1 MVQKLCKR
9 GLPLLLCVV
18 LLASLLCVGAAAA
31 GTESNVAMDV
41 SATELTVGDTVSVT
55 VSVKEGTT
63 VSSMGL
69 GIFFDTALLECTS
82 VVGADESDPT
92 YFYITTA
99 AGRQKE
105 ATACSSI
112 EEAAS
117 AGTVGFVIV
126 GTSEAEYAE
135 SVAYTATFTAI
146 AEGTAAFTLYED
158 SDGTDGCNSD
168 AIETA
173 EVVISAGDTTVDVT
187 GVALDQTEAA
197 LTVGET
203 LTLTATVEPEDATD
217 PTVTWTSDNESVAT
231 VTGGVVTAVAIGT
244 ATITATAGDC
254 SATCAVTVTAAQTGD
269 NTESN
274 VAMDVSATELTV
286 GDTVSVTVSVK
297 EGTTV
302 SSMGLGI
309 FFDTALLECT
319 SVVGADES
327 DPTYFYITTAAGRQK
342 EATACSSIEEAA
354 SAGTV
359 GFVIVGTSEAE
370 YAESVAYTAT
380 FTAIAEGTAAFTLYE
395 DSDGTDGYKSDAIET
410 AEVVISAGD
419 TTVAVTGVALDKTE
433 AALTVGETLT
443 LAATVEPEDAT
454 DPTVTWTS
462 DNESVATVTDG
473 VVTAV
478 AAGTA
483 TITATAGD
491 CSVTCAVTVTEQDT
505 TVDVT
510 GVTLDKTEAKVTE
523 GATLTLTA
531 TVEPEDAT
539 DPTVTWTSSD
549 ESVATV
555 TDGVVTAVAAG
566 TATITATAGDYAATC
581 IVTVT
586 EDIDVV
592 GNVSGDDVVDTE
604 DVVLILQYII
614 GMKDETELNLERGDV
629 NGDGVVDTDDAVL
642 ILQFVVGLLDENYNV
657 IA

>member
-158 SDGTDGCNSD
+158 SDGTDGYKSD

-217 PTVTWTSDNESVAT
+217 PA
-231 VTGGVVTAVAIGT
+231 
-244 ATITATAGDC
+244 
-254 SATCAVTVTAAQTGD
+254 
-269 NTESN
+269 
-274 VAMDVSATELTV
+274 
-286 GDTVSVTVSVK
+286 
-297 EGTTV
+297 
-302 SSMGLGI
+302 
-309 FFDTALLECT
+309 
-319 SVVGADES
+319 
-327 DPTYFYITTAAGRQK
+327 
-342 EATACSSIEEAA
+342 
-354 SAGTV
+354 
-359 GFVIVGTSEAE
+359 
-370 YAESVAYTAT
+370 
-380 FTAIAEGTAAFTLYE
+380 
-395 DSDGTDGYKSDAIET
+395 
-410 AEVVISAGD
+410 
-419 TTVAVTGVALDKTE
+419 
-433 AALTVGETLT
+433 
-443 LAATVEPEDAT
+443 
-454 DPTVTWTS
+454 
-462 DNESVATVTDG
+462 
-473 VVTAV
+473 
-478 AAGTA
+478 
-483 TITATAGD
+483 
-491 CSVTCAVTVTEQDT
+491 
-505 TVDVT
+505 
-510 GVTLDKTEAKVTE
+510 
-523 GATLTLTA
+523 
-531 TVEPEDAT
+531 
-539 DPTVTWTSSD
+539 VTWTSSD

>member
-31 GTESNVAMDV
+31 DTESNVAMNV
-41 SATELTVGDTVSVT
+41 TTTGDMVSVT

-69 GIFFDTALLECTS
+69 GVFFDTALLECTS

-117 AGTVGFVIV
+117 AGTVGFVIA

-158 SDGTDGCNSD
+158 SDGTDGCKSD
-168 AIETA
+168 AVDT
-173 EVVISAGDTTVDVT
+173 VSVTISDGNITINVSSVM
-187 GVALDQTEAA
+187 LDQTEAA
-197 LTVGET
+197 LVVGET

-217 PTVTWTSDNESVAT
+217 PTVTWTSSDESVAT
-231 VTGGVVTAVAIGT
+231 VMDGAVTAVAAGT
-244 ATITATAGDC
+244 ATITATAGDYA
-254 SATCAVTVTAAQTGD
+254 ATCTVTVTEQ
-269 NTESN
+269 
-274 VAMDVSATELTV
+274 
-286 GDTVSVTVSVK
+286 
-297 EGTTV
+297 
-302 SSMGLGI
+302 
-309 FFDTALLECT
+309 
-319 SVVGADES
+319 
-327 DPTYFYITTAAGRQK
+327 
-342 EATACSSIEEAA
+342 
-354 SAGTV
+354 
-359 GFVIVGTSEAE
+359 
-370 YAESVAYTAT
+370 
-380 FTAIAEGTAAFTLYE
+380 
-395 DSDGTDGYKSDAIET
+395 
-410 AEVVISAGD
+410 D
-419 TTVAVTGVALDKTE
+419 TTVDVTGVALDKTE
-433 AALTVGETLT
+433 AALTVGE
-443 LAATVEPEDAT
+443 
-454 DPTVTWTS
+454 
-462 DNESVATVTDG
+462 
-473 VVTAV
+473 
-478 AAGTA
+478 
-483 TITATAGD
+483 
-491 CSVTCAVTVTEQDT
+491 
-505 TVDVT
+505 
-510 GVTLDKTEAKVTE
+510 
-523 GATLTLTA
+523 TLTLTA

-604 DVVLILQYII
+604 DVILILQYIV

-657 IA
+657 IV

>member
-9 GLPLLLCVV
+9 GLPLLLCVI

-31 GTESNVAMDV
+31 DTEANVAMDV

-63 VSSMGL
+63 ISSIGL
-69 GIFFDTALLECTS
+69 GIFFDTELLECTS
-82 VVGADESDPT
+82 IAGGIEGYPDEFGLSKTSGLNTWVP
-92 YFYITTA
+92 
-99 AGRQKE
+99 
-105 ATACSSI
+105 ATAYSTL
-112 EEAAS
+112 EDAAS
-117 AGTVGFVIV
+117 EGTVGFAIA
-126 GTSEAEYAE
+126 GTADAEYAE
-135 SVAYTATFTAI
+135 SVAFTATFTAI

-158 SDGTDGCNSD
+158 SAGADGYKSD

-187 GVALDQTEAA
+187 GVTLDKTEAA

-217 PTVTWTSDNESVAT
+217 PTVTWTSSDESVAT
-231 VTGGVVTAVAIGT
+231 VTGGVVTAVAAGT
-244 ATITATAGDC
+244 ATITAAAGDC

-274 VAMDVSATELTV
+274 VAMEVSATELTV

-302 SSMGLGI
+302 SSIGLGI
-309 FFDTALLECT
+309 FFDTELLECT
-319 SVVGADES
+319 SIAGGIEGYPDEFGLS
-327 DPTYFYITTAAGRQK
+327 KTSGLNTWVP
-342 EATACSSIEEAA
+342 ATAYSTLEDAA
-354 SAGTV
+354 SEGTV
-359 GFVIVGTSEAE
+359 GFAIAGTADAE
-370 YAESVAYTAT
+370 YAESVAFTAT

-395 DSDGTDGYKSDAIET
+395 DSAGADGYKSDAIET

-419 TTVAVTGVALDKTE
+419 TTVDVTGVTLDKTE
-433 AALTVGETLT
+433 AALTVGE
-443 LAATVEPEDAT
+443 
-454 DPTVTWTS
+454 
-462 DNESVATVTDG
+462 
-473 VVTAV
+473 
-478 AAGTA
+478 
-483 TITATAGD
+483 
-491 CSVTCAVTVTEQDT
+491 
-505 TVDVT
+505 
-510 GVTLDKTEAKVTE
+510 
-523 GATLTLTA
+523 TLTLTA

-566 TATITATAGDYAATC
+566 TATITATAGDCSATC